1 MDLSEN
7 KNYFK
12 NLKYWMPI
20 LVIGS
25 ILIVFGLNKI
35 TDNVFEEYPLL
46 KSNESLHGIVLDSK
60 DYKSTTLI
68 ILTDSTFKSVMA
80 YNWTLKKTALYLHL
94 EKGDSI
100 SCDLNSEKLMLFK
113 KNSGDVMAFEVQYL
127 E

>member
-7 KNYFK
+7 KNDFK
-12 NLKYWMPI
+12 NLKYWIPI

-25 ILIVFGLNKI
+25 ILMVYGLNKT

-46 KSNESLHGIVLDSK
+46 KSNESLHGVVLDNK

-68 ILTDSTFKSVMA
+68 VFKDSTYKSVMA

-94 EKGDSI
+94 ENGDSI
-100 SCDLNSEKLMLFK
+100 SCEANSKKLILFK
-113 KNSGDVMAFEVQYL
+113 KNSGNVIDFEVEYL